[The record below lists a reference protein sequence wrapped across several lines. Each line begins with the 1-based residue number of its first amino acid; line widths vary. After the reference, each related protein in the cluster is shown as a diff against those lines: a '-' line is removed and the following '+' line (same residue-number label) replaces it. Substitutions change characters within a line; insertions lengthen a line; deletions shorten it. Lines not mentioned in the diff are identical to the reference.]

1 MFKLNIECS
10 KDISELHI
18 NFTDGTSAVVE
29 TSNTPKKTESVKQI
43 SNRKNRENS
52 VKNEAMLE
60 PEELIVDKYH
70 HHETVKLPEIQVKN
84 RPVNVAAELQNLDI

>member
-29 TSNTPKKTESVKQI
+29 TPNTPKKTENV
-43 SNRKNRENS
+43 RHEKNRENS
-52 VKNEAMLE
+52 VKSEAMLE
-60 PEELIVDKYH
+60 PEELTVDKYN
-70 HHETVKLPEIQVKN
+70 HETVKLPEIQVKN